1 MEQCSVDI
9 LCRKCGKKLA
19 VNNAGIIEVR
29 NGDSR
34 VTVYG
39 AIAVA
44 LECPRCGQVND
55 MAAKLPV
62 KQLGVKNKRRS

>member
-1 MEQCSVDI
+1 MEQRNIDI

-19 VNNAGIIEVR
+19 VNNEGVIEVR

-39 AIAVA
+39 AVAVA

-55 MAAKLPV
+55 MVAKLPMRRV
-62 KQLGVKNKRRS
+62 EVNKKR